1 MNTLFV
7 PYRLALELKQLGFN
21 EPCLAV
27 FDDEKNY
34 RLNSEPRN
42 WNNNEALKLF
52 NLANGDTT
60 SAPTFY
66 QAFKWFDENTILR
79 GFVVPSNMKGYFDY
93 IVLESDEPRN
103 QNFLPY
109 VERNEAE
116 LDCLEVLI
124 VQQNYIESHKT
135 K

>member
-1 MNTLFV
+1 M
-7 PYRLALELKQLGFN
+7 KQ
-21 EPCLAV
+21 
-27 FDDEKNY
+27 D
-34 RLNSEPRN
+34 
-42 WNNNEALKLF
+42 
-52 NLANGDTT
+52 
-60 SAPTFY
+60 
-66 QAFKWFDENTILR
+66 
-79 GFVVPSNMKGYFDY
+79 FDY

-124 VQQNYIESHKT
+124 VQQNYIESQKT

>member
-1 MNTLFV
+1 MEALFV
-7 PYRLALELKQLGFN
+7 PYRLALELKKLGFN
-21 EPCLAV
+21 EPCFEVYDIQGFLQKEELM
-27 FDDEKNY
+27 DKLNLEKI
-34 RLNSEPRN
+34 P
-42 WNNNEALKLF
+42 
-52 NLANGDTT
+52 
-60 SAPTFY
+60 APTFY
-66 QAFKWFDENTILR
+66 QAFKWFDENSILR
-79 GFVVPSNMKGYFDY
+79 GFVIPSNMKGYFDY

-124 VQQNYIESHKT
+124 VQQNYIESQKT